1 MLRISKINPTVA
13 TEVVAMKPILFRGAE
28 IWDGSG
34 AAASPGDVL
43 VEGKRIKAIVHAPE
57 RLAVD
62 GATVIEARGRT
73 LMPGLVEGHAHIS
86 FGGAVND
93 SDLGNIPPE
102 EHVLLTVRN
111 ARTLLDHGFTSA
123 YSAATSKLRLDVVI
137 RNAVNAGQFPGPR
150 IRAGSPEITVTGG
163 LGDERKAH
171 MYFESFGLIAD
182 GVEEIT
188 KAVRLCCREGVDNI
202 KLNISGDDLSPA
214 AHGGLTV
221 MTQKEI
227 QTAVNVARDFGKKVN
242 CHARAAESV
251 KRAVRCGIDVI
262 YHCESADEEA
272 IDMLESVKDRIF
284 VGPAIGIIYSTLYE
298 GEKFG
303 FYRDS
308 EVGRKMQRTIDTT
321 AAVYTELRKRGV
333 RVLIGGDYGFAQS
346 PQGDNA
352 RDLKHFVNLLGFS
365 PSEALQCGTRI
376 GGQVMGM
383 GNELGQI
390 KEGYIADLLL
400 VDGDPLNDL
409 DLVVHEKNLHVIM
422 KEGSLYKDISVT
434 STHEQT
440 GQADLV
446 RR

>member
-1 MLRISKINPTVA
+1 MIGPA
-13 TEVVAMKPILFRGAE
+13 FPA
-28 IWDGSG
+28 
-34 AAASPGDVL
+34 DVL
-43 VEGKRIKAIVHAPE
+43 VENGRIKAIARMPS
-57 RLAVD
+57 RLSTE
-62 GATVIEARGRT
+62 GTTVIEARGRT

-111 ARTLLDHGFTSA
+111 AKTLLDHGFTSA

-150 IRAGSPEITVTGG
+150 IRAASPEITVTGG

-171 MYFESFGLIAD
+171 MYYESFGLIAD
-182 GVEEIT
+182 GKEELT

-202 KLNISGDDLSPA
+202 KVNISGDDLSPA

-221 MTQKEI
+221 MREEEV

-251 KRAVRCGIDVI
+251 KRAVRCGVDVI

-272 IDMLESVKDRIF
+272 LDMLESVKDRIF

-298 GEKFG
+298 GEPFG

-308 EVGRKMQRTIDTT
+308 EVGRKMQRTIDNT

-333 RVLIGGDYGFAQS
+333 RILIGGDYGFAQS

-352 RDLKHFVNLLGFS
+352 RDLKHFVDLLGFS

-376 GGQVMGM
+376 GGQVMGL

-400 VDGDPLNDL
+400 VDGDPLEDL
-409 DLVVHEKNLHVIM
+409 DLVVREKNLHVIV
-422 KEGSLYKDISVT
+422 KEGSLYKDHSETAVIENVP
-434 STHEQT
+434 
-440 GQADLV
+440 ANV
-446 RR
+446 A

>member
-1 MLRISKINPTVA
+1 
-13 TEVVAMKPILFRGAE
+13 MKPILFRDASV
-28 IWDGSG
+28 WDGSG
-34 AAASPGDVL
+34 AAAFPADVL
-43 VEGKRIKAIVHAPE
+43 VEGDRIKTIARAPE
-57 RLAVD
+57 RLSAD
-62 GATVIEARGRT
+62 GASVIEARGRT

-111 ARTLLDHGFTSA
+111 AKTLLDHGFTSA

-137 RNAVNAGQFPGPR
+137 RNAVNAGEFPGPR
-150 IRAGSPEITVTGG
+150 IRAASPEITVTGG

-171 MYFESFGLIAD
+171 MYYESFGLIAD
-182 GVEEIT
+182 GPEEIR

-202 KLNISGDDLSPA
+202 KVNISGDDLSPA

-221 MTQKEI
+221 MREDEVQM
-227 QTAVNVARDFGKKVN
+227 AVNVARDFGKKVN

-272 IDMLESVKDRIF
+272 LDMLESVKDKVF

-298 GEKFG
+298 GERFG
-303 FYRDS
+303 FMRDS
-308 EVGRKMQRTIDTT
+308 KVGRMMQRTIDTT

-333 RVLIGGDYGFAQS
+333 RILIGGDYGFAQS

-352 RDLKHFVNLLGFS
+352 RDLKHFVDLLGFS
-365 PSEALQCGTRI
+365 PNEALQCGTRI

-383 GNELGQI
+383 GNELGQV

-400 VDGDPLNDL
+400 VDGDPLKDL
-409 DLVVHEKNLHVIM
+409 DLVVREKNLHVIM
-422 KEGSLYKDISVT
+422 KEGSLYKDCSATAPSNV
-434 STHEQT
+434 Q
-440 GQADLV
+440 
-446 RR
+446 

>member
-1 MLRISKINPTVA
+1 MQ
-13 TEVVAMKPILFRGAE
+13 PILFRGASV
-28 IWDGSG
+28 WDGSG
-34 AAASPGDVL
+34 IDAFPADVL
-43 VEGKRIKAIVHAPE
+43 VEGKRIKAIAHKPE
-57 RLAVD
+57 RLTAN
-62 GATVIEARGRT
+62 GAIVIEAKGRT
-73 LMPGLVEGHAHIS
+73 LIPGLVEGHAHIS

-102 EHVLLTVRN
+102 EHMLLTARN
-111 ARTLLDHGFTSA
+111 AKTLLDHGFTSA

-137 RNAVNAGQFPGPR
+137 RNAINAGEFPGPR
-150 IRAGSPEITVTGG
+150 MRAGSPEITVTGG

-171 MYFESFGLIAD
+171 MYYESFGLIAD
-182 GVEEIT
+182 GKEEIR

-221 MTQKEI
+221 MSEEEI
-227 QTAVNVARDFGKKVN
+227 ATAVSVARDFGKKVN
-242 CHARAAESV
+242 CHARAAEAV
-251 KRAVRCGIDVI
+251 KRAIRNGIDVI

-272 IDMLESVKDRIF
+272 IDMLESAKNRIF
-284 VGPAIGIIYSTLYE
+284 VGPAIGIIYCTLYE

-308 EVGRKMQRTIDTT
+308 EVGRKMQRTIDST

-352 RDLKHFVNLLGFS
+352 RDLKHFVTLLGFT

-383 GNELGQI
+383 GDELGQI
-390 KEGYIADLLL
+390 KEGFIADLLL
-400 VDGDPLNDL
+400 VDGDPLKDL

-422 KEGSLYKDISVT
+422 KGGALYKDT
-434 STHEQT
+434 SATSALEHSIA
-440 GQADLV
+440 AD
-446 RR
+446 

>member
-1 MLRISKINPTVA
+1 VEWLIELLAFCFRIA
-13 TEVVAMKPILFRGAE
+13 TEVNAMKPVLFRGAS

-34 AAASPGDVL
+34 AAAFPGDVL
-43 VEGKRIKAIVHAPE
+43 VEGQRIKAVAHAPE
-57 RLAVD
+57 QLTVD
-62 GATVIEARGRT
+62 GATVIDARGRT

-93 SDLGNIPPE
+93 SDLGSIPPE

-111 ARTLLDHGFTSA
+111 AKTLLDHGFTSA

-137 RNAVNAGQFPGPR
+137 RNAVNAGDFPGPR

-221 MTQKEI
+221 MTEKEI
-227 QTAVNVARDFGKKVN
+227 LTAVSVARDFGKRVN

-272 IDMLESVKDRIF
+272 IDMLESAKDRIF

-298 GEKFG
+298 GETFG

-352 RDLKHFVNLLGFS
+352 RDLKHFVDLLGFS

-383 GNELGQI
+383 GDELGQI

-400 VDGDPLNDL
+400 VDGDPLKDL

-422 KEGSLYKDISVT
+422 KEGSLHKDISDT
-434 STHEQT
+434 STHEKT
-440 GQADLV
+440 GQP
-446 RR
+446 

>member
-1 MLRISKINPTVA
+1 MNRV
-13 TEVVAMKPILFRGAE
+13 LFRGASV
-28 IWDGSG
+28 WDGSG
-34 AAASPGDVL
+34 APAFPADVL
-43 VEGKRIKAIVHAPE
+43 VEGTRIKAIGRAPNRLAPE
-57 RLAVD
+57 
-62 GATVIEARGRT
+62 GATIIEARGRT

-111 ARTLLDHGFTSA
+111 AKTLLDHGFTSA

-137 RNAVNAGQFPGPR
+137 RNAVNAGEFPGPR
-150 IRAGSPEITVTGG
+150 IRAASPEITVTGG

-171 MYFESFGLIAD
+171 MYYESFGMIAD
-182 GVEEIT
+182 GKEEIA

-202 KLNISGDDLSPA
+202 KVNISGDDLSPA

-221 MTQKEI
+221 MREEEV
-227 QTAVNVARDFGKKVN
+227 QTAVNVARDFGKKIN

-251 KRAVRCGIDVI
+251 KRAIRCGVDVI

-272 IDMLESVKDRIF
+272 IDMLESAKDRIF

-303 FYRDS
+303 FFRDS

-321 AAVYTELRKRGV
+321 AEVYTELRKRGV

-352 RDLKHFVNLLGFS
+352 RDLKHFVDLLGFS
-365 PSEALQCGTRI
+365 PNEALQCGTRI
-376 GGQVMGM
+376 GGQVMGL
-383 GNELGQI
+383 GTELGQV
-390 KEGYIADLLL
+390 KEGYLADLLL
-400 VDGDPLNDL
+400 VNGDPLEDI

-422 KEGSLYKDISVT
+422 KEGSVYKNISDVAARD
-434 STHEQT
+434 QT
-440 GQADLV
+440 IAAD
-446 RR
+446 

>member
-1 MLRISKINPTVA
+1 
-13 TEVVAMKPILFRGAE
+13 MKPILFRGAS

-34 AAASPGDVL
+34 ADAFPGDVL
-43 VEGKRIKAIVHAPE
+43 VEGSRIKAIARKPE

-62 GATVIEARGRT
+62 GAIVIEAKGRT

-102 EHVLLTVRN
+102 EHMLLTARN
-111 ARTLLDHGFTSA
+111 AKTLLDHGFTSA
-123 YSAATSKLRLDVVI
+123 YSAATSKLRLDVVM
-137 RNAVNAGQFPGPR
+137 RNAINAGEFPGPR
-150 IRAGSPEITVTGG
+150 MRAGSPEITVTGG

-171 MYFESFGLIAD
+171 MYYESFGLIAD
-182 GVEEIT
+182 GKDEIR

-221 MTQKEI
+221 MSEEEI
-227 QTAVNVARDFGKKVN
+227 QTAVRVARDFGKRVN

-251 KRAVRCGIDVI
+251 KRAVRNGIDVI

-272 IDMLESVKDRIF
+272 IDMLESAKDRIF
-284 VGPAIGIIYSTLYE
+284 VGPAIGIIYCTLYE

-352 RDLKHFVNLLGFS
+352 RDLKHCVNLLGFS

-383 GNELGQI
+383 GHELGQI
-390 KEGYIADLLL
+390 KEGFIADLLL
-400 VDGDPLNDL
+400 VDGDPLEDL
-409 DLVVHEKNLHVIM
+409 DLVVHKKNLHVIM
-422 KEGSLYKDISVT
+422 KEGSLYKDVSAVT
-434 STHEQT
+434 NRENAIA
-440 GQADLV
+440 AD
-446 RR
+446 

>member
-1 MLRISKINPTVA
+1 
-13 TEVVAMKPILFRGAE
+13 MKPILFRGASV
-28 IWDGSG
+28 WDGSG
-34 AAASPGDVL
+34 APAFPGDVL
-43 VEGKRIKAIVHAPE
+43 VENGRIKAIARTPS
-57 RLAVD
+57 RLSTE
-62 GATVIEARGRT
+62 GATVIESRGRT

-111 ARTLLDHGFTSA
+111 AKTLLDHGFTSA

-150 IRAGSPEITVTGG
+150 IRAASPEITVTGG

-171 MYFESFGLIAD
+171 MYYESFGLIAD
-182 GVEEIT
+182 GKEELT

-202 KLNISGDDLSPA
+202 KVNISGDDLSPA

-221 MTQKEI
+221 MREEEV

-251 KRAVRCGIDVI
+251 KRAVRCGVDVI

-272 IDMLESVKDRIF
+272 IDLLESVKDRIF

-298 GEKFG
+298 GEPFG

-308 EVGRKMQRTIDTT
+308 EVGRKMQRTIDNT

-333 RVLIGGDYGFAQS
+333 RILIGGDYGFAQS
-346 PQGDNA
+346 PQGQNA
-352 RDLKHFVNLLGFS
+352 RDLKHFVNLLGFT

-376 GGQVMGM
+376 GGQVMGLA
-383 GNELGQI
+383 NELGQI

-400 VDGDPLNDL
+400 VDGDPLEDL

-422 KEGSLYKDISVT
+422 KEGLLYKDHSETAVIKNVPANVS
-434 STHEQT
+434 
-440 GQADLV
+440 
-446 RR
+446 

>member
-1 MLRISKINPTVA
+1 MQ
-13 TEVVAMKPILFRGAE
+13 PILFRGAGGG
-28 IWDGSG
+28 DGRG
-34 AAASPGDVL
+34 ADAFPADVL
-43 VEGKRIKAIVHAPE
+43 VEGNRIKAIARKPE
-57 RLAVD
+57 RITAD
-62 GATVIEARGRT
+62 GAIVIEAKGRT
-73 LMPGLVEGHAHIS
+73 LIPGLVEGHAHIS

-102 EHVLLTVRN
+102 EHMLLTARN
-111 ARTLLDHGFTSA
+111 AKTLLDHGFTSA

-137 RNAVNAGQFPGPR
+137 RNAVNAGEFPGPR

-171 MYFESFGLIAD
+171 MYYESFGMIAD
-182 GVEEIT
+182 GVEEI
-188 KAVRLCCREGVDNI
+188 KKVVRLCCREGVDNI
-202 KLNISGDDLSPA
+202 KVNISGDDLSPA

-221 MTQKEI
+221 MREDEI
-227 QTAVNVARDFGKKVN
+227 QMAVDVARDFGKKVN
-242 CHARAAESV
+242 CHARSAESV
-251 KRAVRCGIDVI
+251 KRAVRCGVDVI

-272 IDMLESVKDRIF
+272 IDLLESVKDRIF

-308 EVGRKMQRTIDTT
+308 EVGRQMQRVIDTT

-352 RDLKHFVNLLGFS
+352 RDLKHFVDLLGFS
-365 PSEALQCGTRI
+365 PNEALQCGTRI
-376 GGQVMGM
+376 GGQVMGL
-383 GNELGQI
+383 GKELGEV

-400 VDGDPLNDL
+400 LDGDPLKDI
-409 DLVVHEKNLHVIM
+409 DLVVHTKNLHVIM
-422 KEGSLYKDISVT
+422 KEGSLYKNDAATAVLEHTVPT
-434 STHEQT
+434 S
-440 GQADLV
+440 
-446 RR
+446 

>member
-1 MLRISKINPTVA
+1 MPS
-13 TEVVAMKPILFRGAE
+13 
-28 IWDGSG
+28 
-34 AAASPGDVL
+34 
-43 VEGKRIKAIVHAPE
+43 
-57 RLAVD
+57 RLSTA
-62 GATVIEARGRT
+62 GATVIEAHGRT
-73 LMPGLVEGHAHIS
+73 LTPGLVEGHAHIS

-111 ARTLLDHGFTSA
+111 AKTLLDHGFTSA

-150 IRAGSPEITVTGG
+150 IRAASPEITVTGG

-171 MYFESFGLIAD
+171 MYYESFGLIAD
-182 GVEEIT
+182 GKEELT

-202 KLNISGDDLSPA
+202 KVNISGDDLSPA

-221 MTQKEI
+221 MREEEV

-251 KRAVRCGIDVI
+251 KRAVRCGVDVI

-272 IDMLESVKDRIF
+272 IDLLESVKDRIF

-298 GEKFG
+298 GEQFG

-308 EVGRKMQRTIDTT
+308 EVGRKMRRTIDNT

-333 RVLIGGDYGFAQS
+333 RILIGGDYGFAQS
-346 PQGDNA
+346 PQGQNA
-352 RDLKHFVNLLGFS
+352 RDLKHFVDLLGFT

-400 VDGDPLNDL
+400 VDGDPLEDL
-409 DLVVHEKNLHVIM
+409 DLVVHEENLHVIM
-422 KEGSLYKDISVT
+422 KEGSLYKDHSESAVIKNVPTSV
-434 STHEQT
+434 S
-440 GQADLV
+440 
-446 RR
+446 

>member
-1 MLRISKINPTVA
+1 
-13 TEVVAMKPILFRGAE
+13 MKPILFRGASV
-28 IWDGSG
+28 WDGSG
-34 AAASPGDVL
+34 APAFPGDVL
-43 VEGKRIKAIVHAPE
+43 VENGRIKAIARTPS
-57 RLAVD
+57 RLSTE
-62 GATVIEARGRT
+62 GATVIESRGRT

-111 ARTLLDHGFTSA
+111 AKTLLDHGFTSA

-150 IRAGSPEITVTGG
+150 IRAASPEITVTGG

-171 MYFESFGLIAD
+171 MYYESFGLIAD
-182 GVEEIT
+182 GKEELT

-202 KLNISGDDLSPA
+202 KVNISGDDLSPA

-221 MTQKEI
+221 MREEEV

-251 KRAVRCGIDVI
+251 KRAVRCGVDVI

-272 IDMLESVKDRIF
+272 IDLLESVKDRIF

-298 GEKFG
+298 GEPFG

-308 EVGRKMQRTIDTT
+308 EVGRKMQRTIDNT

-333 RVLIGGDYGFAQS
+333 RILIGGDYGFAQS
-346 PQGDNA
+346 PQGQNA
-352 RDLKHFVNLLGFS
+352 RDLKHFVNLLGFT

-376 GGQVMGM
+376 GGQVMGLA
-383 GNELGQI
+383 NELGQI

-400 VDGDPLNDL
+400 VDGDPLEDL

-422 KEGSLYKDISVT
+422 KEGSLYKDHSETAVIENVPANVS
-434 STHEQT
+434 
-440 GQADLV
+440 
-446 RR
+446 

>member
-1 MLRISKINPTVA
+1 
-13 TEVVAMKPILFRGAE
+13 MKPILFRGASV
-28 IWDGSG
+28 WDGSG
-34 AAASPGDVL
+34 APAFPADVL
-43 VEGKRIKAIVHAPE
+43 VENGRIKAIVRIPS
-57 RLAVD
+57 RLSTE
-62 GATVIEARGRT
+62 GATVIEALGRT

-111 ARTLLDHGFTSA
+111 AKTLLDHGFTSA

-150 IRAGSPEITVTGG
+150 IRAASPEITVTGG

-171 MYFESFGLIAD
+171 MYYESFGLIAD
-182 GVEEIT
+182 GKEELV

-202 KLNISGDDLSPA
+202 KVNISGDDLSPA

-221 MTQKEI
+221 MREEEV

-251 KRAVRCGIDVI
+251 KRAVRCGVDVI

-298 GEKFG
+298 GEPFG

-308 EVGRKMQRTIDTT
+308 EVGRKMQRTIDNT

-333 RVLIGGDYGFAQS
+333 RILIGGDYGFAQS

-376 GGQVMGM
+376 GGQVMGL
-383 GNELGQI
+383 GDQLGQI

-400 VDGDPLNDL
+400 VDGDPLEDL

-422 KEGSLYKDISVT
+422 KEGTLYKDHSETAVIANVSATV
-434 STHEQT
+434 
-440 GQADLV
+440 A
-446 RR
+446 